1 MKRLAEELM
10 QRWTWLSSYW
20 LNSPE
25 LSSNSGVDEEIG
37 GGVDAEMDVAE
48 LLLVKLT

>member
-10 QRWTWLSSYW
+10 QRRTWLSSYW

-25 LSSNSGVDEEIG
+25 LGSNTGVDEEIG
-37 GGVDAEMDVAE
+37 GGVNAEKDVAE
-48 LLLVKLT
+48 LFLVELT

>member
-10 QRWTWLSSYW
+10 QRRTWLSSYR

-25 LSSNSGVDEEIG
+25 LSSNTGVDEEIG
-37 GGVDAEMDVAE
+37 GGVDAEKDVAE
-48 LLLVKLT
+48 ILIG